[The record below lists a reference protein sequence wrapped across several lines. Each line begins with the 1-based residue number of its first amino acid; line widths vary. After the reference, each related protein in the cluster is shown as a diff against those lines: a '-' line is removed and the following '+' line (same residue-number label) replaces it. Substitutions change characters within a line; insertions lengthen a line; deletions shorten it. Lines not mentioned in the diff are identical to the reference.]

1 MDTTTLD
8 LEALA
13 AAHRTPFYVYDMDAA
28 AAHTRRLRA
37 LLPACVDLLYC
48 AKANAN
54 KLVLGSFRSEVQGLD
69 ISSAGELD
77 LAVAVGW
84 SPSVMSFAGP
94 GKSED
99 ELERAIRAGVRIIS
113 IESPTELRRASKLS
127 KTHGGKPVGIT
138 LRINPSSA
146 PKEFPMKMGGL
157 PSQFGVPEEEA
168 EGVMEEAL
176 RTEGIHV
183 LGVHVYSGTNSLE
196 PRAIVDNAR
205 QTCAIAARLAERFDR
220 AWEVVNLGGGFGVP
234 YFPGQVAM
242 DMDALGKSFA
252 ESLLAFRAESPRFAQ
267 TRFLLELGRYLIAE
281 QGAYVTRVIDV
292 KETRGKRFAILD
304 GGMHHCFPAT
314 GNFGQVIKKNWPI
327 KNATRP
333 DAETQ
338 VQDLVGPLCTPIDSM
353 ARAIELPRAEIDDLV
368 VFDRCG
374 AYSFAASPILFL
386 SHDTPPEL
394 VKKDGAVMLVRER
407 RPASYFQ

>member
-1 MDTTTLD
+1 METTTLD
-8 LEALA
+8 LEGLA
-13 AAHRTPFYVYDMDAA
+13 AAHKTPFYVYDMDAA
-28 AAHTRRLRA
+28 AAHTRKLRA
-37 LLPACVDLLYC
+37 ILPKFVDLLYC

-54 KLVLGSFRSEVQGLD
+54 KVVLGSFRPEVQGLD

-94 GKSED
+94 GKGEE

-113 IESPTELRRASKLS
+113 VESPTELRRASKIS
-127 KTHGGKPVGIT
+127 KSFGGKPVGIT
-138 LRINPSSA
+138 LRINPATA

-157 PSQFGVPEEEA
+157 PSQFGVPEEDAEA
-168 EGVMEEAL
+168 VMEEAL
-176 RTEGIHV
+176 RTDGIRV
-183 LGVHVYSGTNSLE
+183 LGVHIYSGTNSLE
-196 PRAIVDNAR
+196 PRAIVENAL
-205 QTCAIAARLAERFDR
+205 QTCTISARLADKFDKT
-220 AWEVVNLGGGFGVP
+220 WEVVNLGGGFGVP
-234 YFPGQVAM
+234 YFPGQNAM
-242 DMDALGKSFA
+242 DMNELGTSFGDALT
-252 ESLLAFRAESPRFAQ
+252 AFRAGSPRFAQ

-281 QGAYVTRVIDV
+281 HGAYITRVVDV

-327 KNATRP
+327 RNATRP
-333 DAETQ
+333 DGELQ

-353 ARAIELPRAEIDDLV
+353 ARAIEIPRAEIDDLV

-374 AYSFAASPILFL
+374 AYSFAASPLLFL

-394 VKKDGAVMLVRER
+394 VKKDGHVTLVRER